1 MKPSYSNK
9 TKKKADRKGIIAEL
23 FVFMILAF
31 VLVVLCVL
39 YVYIGNTVE
48 ESLLATTVT
57 TTGNWTEAVELGIGS
72 VNTAFETLGWLSF
85 MVIVFMVIAIFIG
98 SWGVNTHP
106 IFFIAYIFVTIVA
119 VMVSVPISNAYEILY
134 DNPTLNPTFQEFGMS
149 SFVFAHLPTW
159 ITVIGLVGG
168 TIMVIRLARGR
179 ELLG

>member
-1 MKPSYSNK
+1 MKQNYFSGMNK
-9 TKKKADRKGIIAEL
+9 KGIVAEL
-23 FVFMILAF
+23 ITFMILAF
-31 VLVVLCVL
+31 VLVIISVL

-48 ESLLATTVT
+48 ARLLNATIATA
-57 TTGNWTEAVELGIGS
+57 GNWTEAVETGIGG
-72 VNTAFETLGWLSF
+72 VNTAYNTLGWLSF

-106 IFFIAYIFVTIVA
+106 VFFIAYILVTIVA
-119 VMVSVPISNAYEILY
+119 VMISVPISNTYETLY
-134 DNPTLNPTFQEFGMS
+134 DNPTLNPSFQQFGMS

-179 ELLG
+179 EFG